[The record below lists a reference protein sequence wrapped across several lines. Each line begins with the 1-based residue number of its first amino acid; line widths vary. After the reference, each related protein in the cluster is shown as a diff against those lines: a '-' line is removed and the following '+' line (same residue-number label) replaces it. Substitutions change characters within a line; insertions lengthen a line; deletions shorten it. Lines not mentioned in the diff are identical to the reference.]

1 VYQILRKLSQS
12 GDMGGIGCG
21 VNVLLD
27 TYYPPVY
34 AGMTCLKGRGR
45 EGAVNRIS
53 DGGTSGVG
61 ARFSDFCGTRSMA
74 CGGSLFGG
82 A

>member
-1 VYQILRKLSQS
+1 MCIKDEKTITKCGS
-12 GDMGGIGCG
+12 GGVGSG

-27 TYYPPVY
+27 TIYPPVY

-61 ARFSDFCGTRSMA
+61 ARFSDFYGTRSMA
-74 CGGSLFGG
+74 CEGSLFGG